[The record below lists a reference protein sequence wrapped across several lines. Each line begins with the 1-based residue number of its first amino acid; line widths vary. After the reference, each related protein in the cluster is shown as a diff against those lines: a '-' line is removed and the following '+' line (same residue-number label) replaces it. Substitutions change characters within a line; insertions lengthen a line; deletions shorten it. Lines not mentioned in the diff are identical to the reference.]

1 MPPTEAYPLP
11 TKNAGKW
18 GNVTRTK
25 IFLGGA
31 RVRDSELGDARRA
44 QRVIWIAGA
53 RANRASA
60 PLPESLG
67 SASEVKA
74 GYRFFENPAIEPEQ
88 IIEAHSR
95 EAIKRARA
103 AQGKYVLA
111 IQDTMHVEA
120 EIDRWVHSTMLAPID
135 RVPYG
140 VVGLQVWERATTGG
154 TKKQARKKKP
164 TAEKE
169 SNKWLEGIRSCAK
182 LKTELAA
189 GQELVFVVDRESD
202 VFDAF
207 EEARTQGVRMVI
219 RASQN
224 RRIVED
230 ETQKL
235 WEYVSSQESAGQLN
249 VAIQRNGERD
259 ERVAKC
265 TVRYASATIQPPLIR
280 ARENLEP
287 IKTTVIHVIEEGTP
301 VDVSNPVEWL
311 LLATVD
317 VADISDA
324 LECVKIYTA
333 RWLIE
338 MYHRILKSGCK
349 VEERQFETLPNFR
362 RYMAVDVIVAWR
374 LLYLTMRARAEPQA
388 PCTEIL
394 AEADWRV
401 LFALAN
407 ENKPLPKTSPT
418 LADVV
423 VWIAKMGGYLAR
435 KSDGPPGVNVIWRG
449 MTNLQQSI
457 WAIRKVQNCG

>member
-1 MPPTEAYPLP
+1 M
-11 TKNAGKW
+11 
-18 GNVTRTK
+18 
-25 IFLGGA
+25 
-31 RVRDSELGDARRA
+31 GDARRT
-44 QRVIWIAGA
+44 QRVIQIAGA
-53 RANRASA
+53 RGNRPSA

-74 GYRFFENPAIEPEQ
+74 GYRFFENAAIEPEQ

-120 EIDRWVHSTMLAPID
+120 QIDRWVHSTMLASID

-169 SNKWLEGIRSCAK
+169 SNKWLEGIRSCAR
-182 LKTELAA
+182 LKTELAS
-189 GQELVFVVDRESD
+189 GQELVVVADRESD

-207 EEARTQGVRMVI
+207 DEARTQGVKMVI

-230 ETQKL
+230 ETKKL
-235 WEYVSSQESAGQLN
+235 WEYASNQEPAGQLN
-249 VAIQRNGERD
+249 VTIQRNGERD

-265 TVRYASATIQPPLIR
+265 TIRYAVATIQPPAMR
-280 ARENLEP
+280 AYEHLEP
-287 IKTTVIHVIEEGTP
+287 IRTTVIHVIEESAP
-301 VDVSNPVEWL
+301 VDVTNPVEWL

-317 VADISDA
+317 VADLSDA
-324 LECVKIYTA
+324 LACVKIYTA

-349 VEERQFETLPNFR
+349 VEERQLETLPNFT
-362 RYMAVDVIVAWR
+362 RYTAVDVVVAWR

-394 AEADWRV
+394 ADADWRV
-401 LFALAN
+401 LFTLVN
-407 ENKPLPKTSPT
+407 ETKALPKALPT
-418 LADVV
+418 LAEVV
-423 VWIAKMGGYLAR
+423 VWIAMMGGYLAR
-435 KSDGPPGVNVIWRG
+435 KSGGPPGVNVVWRG

-457 WAIRKVQNCG
+457 WAIRKIQNCG